1 MVNMKRL
8 LSLSAQALLL
18 TKIRV
23 DGPMLFRE
31 CVRLTLSLV
40 KKYAVLR
47 RKRDPDPNTNYIVIM
62 NMIKPYGHP

>member
-1 MVNMKRL
+1 MVNTKRL

-31 CVRLTLSLV
+31 CVRLPLSLV
-40 KKYAVLR
+40 KKYAAANIFTLKI
-47 RKRDPDPNTNYIVIM
+47 RKRHIQLGVV
-62 NMIKPYGHP
+62 